1 MTLELAPPPHS
12 PLFKKVQV
20 GPIPF
25 YVLVCIV
32 VIIRVIDDKLFKK
45 LSMFSML
52 RFGSQTES
60 VTYKNLN
67 LNEANQA
74 RTTIETV
81 FCCFYKHLGENCCPY
96 IKLFIELLQL
106 CKISCSVYG
115 RYLLICSFVFCVRG
129 P

>member
-1 MTLELAPPPHS
+1 MTLELAPLPHS
-12 PLFKKVQV
+12 PLFIKVQV

-32 VIIRVIDDKLFKK
+32 VIIRVIDDK
-45 LSMFSML
+45 SMFSML

-74 RTTIETV
+74 RTTVETV
-81 FCCFYKHLGENCCPY
+81 F
-96 IKLFIELLQL
+96 
-106 CKISCSVYG
+106 
-115 RYLLICSFVFCVRG
+115 
-129 P
+129 